1 MLKNWKVFQE
11 LLIGFRPKLS
21 IKVLRDLLNKINKSK
36 KNFNLAEDN
45 LLSEEW
51 PDYKVYMKKKWKY
64 GKINLGIRDWLSWKI
79 NSDHIF

>member
-1 MLKNWKVFQE
+1 MLNNMLKNWKVFQE

-45 LLSEEW
+45 LLSEE
-51 PDYKVYMKKKWKY
+51 
-64 GKINLGIRDWLSWKI
+64 
-79 NSDHIF
+79 